1 MNSRKVNFPKKKPT
15 KRAKLLFGT
24 LFLSIGISSSI
35 TIAFADQ
42 DIQGLLSNWFAKQQ
56 TKSVETIEKAILS
69 EKELQMQ
76 RLKEEL
82 QIEMNDAEQQL
93 FQFTEKEK
101 QQRIKNLKHY
111 TDKLIKGLKI
121 DNTEEEEAIKNEL
134 ETIFNEAIQRMD
146 SIGKSQQPEETSEN
160 ENSTENPEQ
169 ETIVEIGE
177 QEPEPEIEGDNN
189 AGN

>member
-1 MNSRKVNFPKKKPT
+1 MKSRKVTFTKKKT
-15 KRAKLLFGT
+15 TTRAKLLFGT
-24 LFLSIGISSSI
+24 LFLSIGIGSSI

-42 DIQGLLSNWFAKQQ
+42 DIHGLLGNWFAKQQ

-111 TDKLIKGLKI
+111 TDKLIKNLKI
-121 DNTEEEEAIKNEL
+121 DNTEEEAAIINEL
-134 ETIFNEAIQRMD
+134 DTIYNEAIQRMD
-146 SIGKSQQPEETSEN
+146 SIGKPQQHEKTSATET
-160 ENSTENPEQ
+160 STENPKQ
-169 ETIVEIGE
+169 ESIVEIEE
-177 QEPEPEIEGDNN
+177 QEQEPEIEG
-189 AGN
+189 GN